1 MSFSA
6 ECAMSRNSLS
16 FAIPSSGLICSRYWV
31 EVSFRELLEQKYSP
45 PLSLRDFEEYL
56 LNVEYAPEN
65 LSFYLWLRSYEDQYR
80 RWESKNG
87 KVEGLNLPDELS
99 ETFNKAIEQ
108 YFDGGPLELNISA
121 QAQLELSDS
130 LLISSNPSIFKP
142 VRFEVMEMLEQS
154 KSRWLAMYSNSICFN
169 RKTTTIIFGSIL
181 VLAFLSIHLAIYF
194 YTPSKPAR
202 LIPVPLLWIGTTMI
216 LYSIERIY
224 LSNYKFKKTKMIRD
238 SKSWLP
244 SLNMRGGA
252 LRERGGFFKMREARS
267 TLKLPTVVQQ
277 SKRKRFQQKEEHLP
291 TISSL
296 ITNASTTILIL
307 EGEGDV
313 DSFMTKLP
321 TVPSKAMNRS
331 NWQEPTDWSPSEMEV
346 RALNQES
353 PSSTP
358 SKKPKCS
365 LEPSHLKILL
375 RSSAMTLVVTIIW
388 ILVWFPLSPPFQ

>member
-1 MSFSA
+1 MKGLRSYGPD
-6 ECAMSRNSLS
+6 R
-16 FAIPSSGLICSRYWV
+16 IPK
-31 EVSFRELLEQKYSP
+31 VSFRELLEQKYSP

-142 VRFEVMEMLEQS
+142 VRFEVMEMLEQ
-154 KSRWLAMYSNSICFN
+154 
-169 RKTTTIIFGSIL
+169 IFAST
-181 VLAFLSIHLAIYF
+181 AFLSIHLAIYF